1 MTAENQIKEILNQ
14 KEHNVKSSKFSETS
28 ENWENI
34 LKRILFRAFI
44 YTLNQKFINKLR
56 DTT

>member
-34 LKRILFRAFI
+34 
-44 YTLNQKFINKLR
+44 
-56 DTT
+56 